1 MLSKLLKHEFRATG
15 RVMLPIYAAVL
26 ALAVLANLSIR
37 FIQNTG
43 STFLRILF
51 GLLIAAFVV
60 SVIAAVIMT
69 LVMMITRFYR
79 NLLKDEGYLMH
90 TLPVSVHGL
99 VWSKLIVSFVWFMVT
114 FLVVWL
120 VILLTG
126 LIQTG
131 TSLAQFIG
139 GFPSWAEIRGMLA
152 QLDIRSGQLWA
163 LGLSFLA
170 AAILGGLTSCLHFYA
185 SMSLGHM
192 FSKDKVLLSIV
203 FFVGISFV
211 LSLLSTGYGSLVF
224 RNYSDVELVGGVEQ
238 IKEVLSLMQGITLRL
253 LGMELVQGTVL
264 YLATVLGLKK
274 GLNLA

>member
-60 SVIAAVIMT
+60 SIIAAVIMT

-131 TSLAQFIG
+131 TSLAQFIE

-211 LSLLSTGYGSLVF
+211 LSLLSTGYSALFF
-224 RNYSDVELVGGVEQ
+224 RSMTETEIVGGIEKL
-238 IKEVLSLMQGITLRL
+238 KEVLALMQTLTLRI
-253 LGMELVQGTVL
+253 LGMELVQGAVL

>member
-131 TSLAQFIG
+131 TSLAQFIK

-253 LGMELVQGTVL
+253 LGMELVQGAVL

>member
-60 SVIAAVIMT
+60 SIIAAVIMT

-131 TSLAQFIG
+131 TSLAQFIE

-253 LGMELVQGTVL
+253 LGMELVQGAVL
-264 YLATVLGLKK
+264 YLTTVLGLKK

>member
-1 MLSKLLKHEFRATG
+1 MR
-15 RVMLPIYAAVL
+15 
-26 ALAVLANLSIR
+26 
-37 FIQNTG
+37 
-43 STFLRILF
+43 
-51 GLLIAAFVV
+51 
-60 SVIAAVIMT
+60 
-69 LVMMITRFYR
+69 
-79 NLLKDEGYLMH
+79 

-131 TSLAQFIG
+131 TSLAQFIE

-152 QLDIRSGQLWA
+152 QLDIHGGQLLT

-211 LSLLSTGYGSLVF
+211 LSLLSTGYSALFF
-224 RNYSDVELVGGVEQ
+224 RSMTETEIVGGIEKL
-238 IKEVLSLMQGITLRL
+238 KEVLALMQTLTLRI
-253 LGMELVQGTVL
+253 LGMELVQGAVL